1 VNASHTAAPASTPS
15 ETPTTQPLKATRTAT
30 PASPLAEPQI
40 AAKLQQQ
47 AGRTTLNVVL
57 QDERL
62 GRVALQLVE
71 RGGWIET
78 AIRASDP
85 RTAQALSNGAAGLID
100 LLQQRG
106 LTLAGSGASAWD
118 AQEGQRRDNPQ
129 RDHESHRRRFRLRR
143 SGGEFEGALAR
154 AEI

>member
-1 VNASHTAAPASTPS
+1 AQPANAPQIAAPTSSVPLQASTEEPQ
-15 ETPTTQPLKATRTAT
+15 EAPR
-30 PASPLAEPQI
+30 PLAAPNPSSEPEI

-47 AGRTTLNVVL
+47 NGRTTLNVVL

-85 RTAQALSNGAAGLID
+85 RTAQTLSNNAAGL
-100 LLQQRG
+100 
-106 LTLAGSGASAWD
+106 
-118 AQEGQRRDNPQ
+118 
-129 RDHESHRRRFRLRR
+129 
-143 SGGEFEGALAR
+143 FEA
-154 AEI
+154 

>member
-1 VNASHTAAPASTPS
+1 
-15 ETPTTQPLKATRTAT
+15 
-30 PASPLAEPQI
+30 
-40 AAKLQQQ
+40 
-47 AGRTTLNVVL
+47 LNVVL

-85 RTAQALSNGAAGLID
+85 RTAQTLSNSAAGLFEA
-100 LLQQRG
+100 LQQRG
-106 LTLAGSGASAWD
+106 LTLAAGNGAAAWD

-129 RDHESHRRRFRLRR
+129 REPESQRRRFRLRR

-154 AEI
+154 AEV